1 VKNTLDR
8 LTSSLTM
15 YRLVLGCLLAITVVA
30 LVLSFVG
37 ILAYSPAQL
46 LASGAVAVAV
56 TLATGWLFAVIF
68 RAKAHAESS
77 LITGLILFMLF
88 LPSAELSALLALAL
102 AATIASASKF
112 LLAIRGRHI
121 FNPAA
126 IGAVVVSLAQLGFA
140 GWWIAT
146 PPLLPV
152 VALGAFLILYR
163 NRKLPLGLT
172 FVVVAA
178 AIIVVRL
185 SMSGI
190 DPLTALTTA
199 FTSYPIVFLVGF
211 MLSEPLT
218 LPPRRWQ
225 QILLA
230 AIVGALFA
238 VPFSIP
244 PVYSSPELALVLG
257 NLVAFVFGQ
266 RRGIALISTAKRQL
280 TPTTWEFSFTPTRP
294 VSFSPGQYME
304 LGIPHVKP
312 DSRGSRRYFSISS
325 PPTVDGPITFAMT
338 ITNPPSSFKAAML
351 ALEPGD
357 RVRGT
362 LVGGD
367 FVLPKDT
374 ATPVLLIA
382 GGIGITPFASQLSDA
397 HSSGTSRNT
406 KVIYSVRDSSE
417 LAYADLL
424 EETKAHVTL
433 IAPTPPAHLPANW
446 TYAGPE
452 RLTRESLTALVP
464 DIATRRVF
472 VSGSPALI
480 NSVTPV
486 VRAAGAKRIT
496 TDTFSGY

>member
-8 LTSSLTM
+8 LTGSLTM
-15 YRLVLGCLLAITVVA
+15 YRLALGCLAAIAVVA
-30 LVLSFVG
+30 LVLSALG
-37 ILAYSPAQL
+37 ILAYSPVQL
-46 LASGAVAVAV
+46 LASLAVAVGV
-56 TLATGWLFAVIF
+56 TPATGLLFALLF
-68 RAKAHAESS
+68 RAKAHVESS

-88 LPSAELSALLALAL
+88 LPSFEPTALLALAL

-112 LLAIRGRHI
+112 LLAVRGRHI

-126 IGAVVVSLAQLGFA
+126 IGAVVVALAGFGFA

-163 NRKLPLGLT
+163 NRKLSFGLT

-185 SMSGI
+185 SLSVS
-190 DPLTALTTA
+190 DPLSALTTA

-225 QILLA
+225 QLLVAIL
-230 AIVGALFA
+230 VGVLFA

-266 RRGIALISTAKRQL
+266 RRGIALTSITKRQL
-280 TPTTWEFSFTPTRP
+280 TATTWEFAFEASRP

-304 LGIPHVKP
+304 LGLPHGKT
-312 DSRGSRRYFSISS
+312 DSRGNRRYFSISS
-325 PPTVDGPITFAMT
+325 PPTTDGPITFAMT
-338 ITNPPSSFKAAML
+338 ISNPSSSFKTAML

-367 FVLPKDT
+367 FILPKDT
-374 ATPVLLIA
+374 DTSVLLIA

-397 HSSGTSRNT
+397 HAHGVNRNT
-406 KVIYSVRDSSE
+406 RVIYSVRDSSE

-424 EETKAHVTL
+424 AETAAQVTI
-433 IAPTPPAHLPANW
+433 IAPTSPAQLPANW
-446 TYAGPE
+446 SYAGSE
-452 RLTRESLTALVP
+452 RLTAESLTALVP
-464 DIATRRVF
+464 DIASRRVF
-472 VSGSPALI
+472 VSGSSALI
-480 NSVTPV
+480 NSVTSV
-486 VRAAGAKRIT
+486 ARAAGAKRIV

>member
-1 VKNTLDR
+1 MNHTLDR
-8 LTSSLTM
+8 LTGSLTM
-15 YRLVLGCLLAITVVA
+15 YRLVLGCLLAIAVVA
-30 LVLSFVG
+30 FALSAIGVLFYTP
-37 ILAYSPAQL
+37 LEL
-46 LASGAVAVAV
+46 LASLLVAVVV
-56 TLATGWLFAVIF
+56 TVATGLGFAVLF
-68 RAKAHAESS
+68 RTHAHLESS
-77 LITGLILFMLF
+77 VITGLILFMLF
-88 LPSAELSALLALAL
+88 LPSLALDELLALAL
-102 AATIASASKF
+102 AATVASASKF
-112 LLAIRGRHI
+112 LLAVRGRHI

-126 IGAVVVSLAQLGFA
+126 IGAVVVTVLQLGFA

-163 NRKLPLGLT
+163 NRKLTLGLT
-172 FVVVAA
+172 FVVVAV

-185 SMSGI
+185 SLTGV
-190 DPLTALTTA
+190 DPVQALVTA

-225 QILLA
+225 QVLVA
-230 AIVGALFA
+230 ALVGALFS

-244 PVYSSPELALVLG
+244 PVYSSPELALVIG
-257 NLVAFVFGQ
+257 NLIAFVFGQ
-266 RRGIALISTAKRQL
+266 RRGIALVFSSKRQL
-280 TPTTWEFSFTPTRP
+280 TPSTWEFTFEPTRN
-294 VSFSPGQYME
+294 VSFAPGQYME
-304 LGIPHVKP
+304 LGLPLGRT

-325 PPTVDGPITFAMT
+325 PPAPGEPITFAMT
-338 ITNPPSSFKAAML
+338 ISEPPSTFKAAML

-357 RVRGT
+357 RVRAT

-367 FVLPKDT
+367 FVLPKDPE
-374 ATPVLLIA
+374 TPVLLIA
-382 GGIGITPFASQLSDA
+382 GGIGITPFASQLGAA
-397 HSSGTSRNT
+397 HASGTDRNT
-406 KVIYSVRDSSE
+406 KVIYSVRDANE
-417 LAYADLL
+417 LAYADRL
-424 EETKAHVTL
+424 EVTKAHVTL
-433 IAPTPPAHLPANW
+433 IAPTPPAKLPTNW

-480 NSVTPV
+480 NSVTPIA
-486 VRAAGAKRIT
+486 RAAGAKRIT